1 MVSANYCAKTNTKLA
16 IAKTNVVALQL
27 LLHFTHLS
35 SKKQERN
42 IFIKWLSAH
51 GVRNIIK
58 LGECLFKTDCLLE
71 YFSSLPTPQ
80 IMADPL
86 PFIRHTCWFAG
97 VELLQLGSIFLLLWM
112 YSPRNFVLCVIL
124 ILKDNSNLMKGI
136 YRMER
141 NYCHNWYKNKYV
153 HE

>member
-1 MVSANYCAKTNTKLA
+1 MH
-16 IAKTNVVALQL
+16 VVALQL
-27 LLHFTHLS
+27 LLHFTQLS

-42 IFIKWLSAH
+42 MFIKWLSAH

-71 YFSSLPTPQ
+71 YFSSLLTPQ
-80 IMADPL
+80 IMVNPL
-86 PFIRHTCWFAG
+86 PFIRHTGWFKG
-97 VELLQLGSIFLLLWM
+97 VELLELGYVFLLIWI
-112 YSPRNFVLCVIL
+112 YSPWNFVLCVIR
-124 ILKDNSNLMKGI
+124 ILKDTSNLMKWI

-153 HE
+153 YVHE